1 MFRYTIMKGMEN
13 MNSDAAN
20 NLRGSLDSALK
31 SIKELAGTGTV
42 IGDPITTPSGTVIIP
57 VSKVS
62 MGIATGG
69 LDYGK
74 KSAEKAPDGQK
85 RPAGKS
91 FGGGGGT
98 GISVTPVA
106 FLVVGP
112 EGGVEMLSVGADVPP
127 AGPVESLASL
137 IEKSPDILSRLR
149 GVFKSF
155 KGDKSEDS
163 GAVAGQPDKD
173 SKTADG
179 DKGQE

>member
-1 MFRYTIMKGMEN
+1 

-20 NLRGSLDSALK
+20 NLRGSLDSALE

-42 IGDPITTPSGTVIIP
+42 IGDPITTPSGTVIIA

-62 MGIATGG
+62 MGSATGG

-74 KSAEKAPDGQK
+74 MSAEKAPDGQK

-155 KGDKSEDS
+155 KGDKSEES

-179 DKGQE
+179 DKGRE

>member
-1 MFRYTIMKGMEN
+1 

-20 NLRGSLDSALK
+20 NLRGSLDSALE

-85 RPAGKS
+85 RRRAR
-91 FGGGGGT
+91 
-98 GISVTPVA
+98 
-106 FLVVGP
+106 
-112 EGGVEMLSVGADVPP
+112 
-127 AGPVESLASL
+127 ASA
-137 IEKSPDILSRLR
+137 
-149 GVFKSF
+149 
-155 KGDKSEDS
+155 
-163 GAVAGQPDKD
+163 AVAGP
-173 SKTADG
+173 AFR
-179 DKGQE
+179 

>member
-1 MFRYTIMKGMEN
+1 
-13 MNSDAAN
+13 MNHPLSDMMTSSMGKIRDMIDVN
-20 NLRGSLDSALK
+20 
-31 SIKELAGTGTV
+31 TV

-85 RPAGKS
+85 RPTGKS

-112 EGGVEMLSVGADVPP
+112 EGGVEMLSVGADVFGRAGRVCADAAGGGACVHVYGP
-127 AGPVESLASL
+127 AH
-137 IEKSPDILSRLR
+137 
-149 GVFKSF
+149 
-155 KGDKSEDS
+155 
-163 GAVAGQPDKD
+163 
-173 SKTADG
+173 
-179 DKGQE
+179 

>member
-1 MFRYTIMKGMEN
+1 

-20 NLRGSLDSALK
+20 NLRGSLDSALE

-106 FLVVGP
+106 FLVVGR
-112 EGGVEMLSVGADVPP
+112 VGADVPP

>member
-1 MFRYTIMKGMEN
+1 

-20 NLRGSLDSALK
+20 NLRGSLDSALE

-62 MGIATGG
+62 MGSATGG

-155 KGDKSEDS
+155 KGDKSEES

-179 DKGQE
+179 DKGRE

>member
-1 MFRYTIMKGMEN
+1 
-13 MNSDAAN
+13 
-20 NLRGSLDSALK
+20 
-31 SIKELAGTGTV
+31 
-42 IGDPITTPSGTVIIP
+42 
-57 VSKVS
+57 
-62 MGIATGG
+62 
-69 LDYGK
+69 
-74 KSAEKAPDGQK
+74 
-85 RPAGKS
+85 
-91 FGGGGGT
+91 
-98 GISVTPVA
+98 
-106 FLVVGP
+106 
-112 EGGVEMLSVGADVPP
+112 MLSVGADVPP

>member
-1 MFRYTIMKGMEN
+1 

-20 NLRGSLDSALK
+20 NLRGSLDSALE

-62 MGIATGG
+62 RGIATGG

-155 KGDKSEDS
+155 KGDKSEES

-179 DKGQE
+179 DKGRE